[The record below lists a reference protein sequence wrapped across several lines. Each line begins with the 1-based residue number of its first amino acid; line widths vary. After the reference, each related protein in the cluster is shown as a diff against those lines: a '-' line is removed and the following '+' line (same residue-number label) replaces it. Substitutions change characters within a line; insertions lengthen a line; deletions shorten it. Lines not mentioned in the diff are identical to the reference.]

1 MSKIISSIL
10 YWLLYT
16 ASLFPLGFFY
26 FISDIMAFVFNYVL
40 RYRRSVIDI
49 NIARS
54 FPELKYGEF
63 KKLRKEYYQY
73 MCDIGLESI
82 WAISANVQQVCRMIS
97 VENPQVMDDM
107 VARHNKVITM
117 MPHSG
122 NWEILSGMC
131 GESKKRGTSGF
142 GWVSIILAYKAAENP
157 IFDVVFN
164 RMRMREYA
172 KVKNPGM
179 PIESKRV
186 IRHVLKDKLERGI
199 YIFIADQSPLPGERI
214 VTRFLNQP
222 TLMLCGP
229 EYVAVKL
236 NLPVVYLSMSRQGR
250 GKYVVKFTTI
260 TEEAGKTEHG
270 FVTREYAKLL
280 EKDIQANP
288 HNWLWSHKRWKR
300 DLTPQERAEYNS
312 LFKSA

>member
-1 MSKIISSIL
+1 MSKIISSVL
-10 YWLLYT
+10 YWLLYA

-26 FISDIMAFVFNYVL
+26 FISDIMAFLFNYIL
-40 RYRRSVIDI
+40 RYRRSVIDV

-54 FPELKYGEF
+54 FPELKYGELI
-63 KKLRKEYYQY
+63 KLRKEYYKY

-82 WAISANVQQVCRMIS
+82 WAITASASQICNIIH

-107 VARHNKVITM
+107 IARHNKVITM
-117 MPHSG
+117 MAHSG

-131 GESKKRGTSGF
+131 GESEKRGPDGF
-142 GWVSIILAYKAAENP
+142 GWNSIILAYKAAENP

-164 RMRMREYA
+164 RMRMREYK

-179 PIESKRV
+179 PIDSKR
-186 IRHVLKDKLERGI
+186 ILRHVIKDKLEKGI
-199 YIFIADQSPLPGERI
+199 YVFIADQSPLPGERV

-236 NLPVVYLSMSRQGR
+236 NLPVVYLSMSRYGR
-250 GKYVVKFTTI
+250 RNYVVKFTSI
-260 TEEAGKTEHG
+260 TEDAGKTESG

-280 EKDIQANP
+280 EKDIYANP
-288 HNWLWSHKRWKR
+288 CNWLWSHKRWKR
-300 DLTPQERAEYNS
+300 ELTSEERMEYNR
-312 LFKSA
+312 LFN